1 MLYRLTLEICAEASL
16 RSLTQ
21 SKESAFF
28 SFLAAASQSQALFT
42 LFFRSVDTK
51 EVCSRYCHS

>member
-1 MLYRLTLEICAEASL
+1 MLYRLTLEICADASL
-16 RSLTQ
+16 SSFTHSRD
-21 SKESAFF
+21 SAPF

-51 EVCSRYCHS
+51 PVWIKYCHS